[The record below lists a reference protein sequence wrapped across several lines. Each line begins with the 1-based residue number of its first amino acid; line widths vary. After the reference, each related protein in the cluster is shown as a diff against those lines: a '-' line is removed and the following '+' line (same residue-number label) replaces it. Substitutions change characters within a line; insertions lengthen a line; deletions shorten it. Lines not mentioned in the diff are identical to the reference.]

1 MTNEHAQS
9 SSIPPP
15 PQEIDL
21 LSLEA
26 LNTTRG
32 CLVHRLFARIVRLG
46 RGREPLLVSVYI
58 ICVALTLVPLLIGAA
73 VSPLSLAN
81 PIEEHRLPFLRD
93 WNMLFMYLVS
103 FPCLMIL
110 TVTDQHVLS
119 TSLKSVQFDGTLT
132 ISNINATPL
141 VIRWQRRFFLTNL
154 ASHAVGALLGVLM
167 AYYCYVAY
175 IPKSVG
181 FWIAIDGRLLPVG
194 FIFLYC
200 IFLFYSLVPVY
211 VFRNVAIALL
221 FKDIVSHSQ
230 LRLLPL
236 HPDKSGGLRPVGR
249 LGLRNQYVLTLFG
262 LNVVLLVITSVH
274 YLRVPNS
281 LYGLMVA
288 AVIAYLVLG
297 PLVFVGPLLAFRGG
311 MLRTKSE
318 LMGEV
323 AKRLRVELQRLRGQL
338 QSGSIS
344 KEDEELVDR
353 LRKIGALVDEL
364 PVWPFDA
371 TTVRKFLVA
380 YIVPMLGS
388 LVFPAIQTILYY
400 STIRTP

>member
-1 MTNEHAQS
+1 
-9 SSIPPP
+9 
-15 PQEIDL
+15 
-21 LSLEA
+21 
-26 LNTTRG
+26 
-32 CLVHRLFARIVRLG
+32 V
-46 RGREPLLVSVYI
+46 
-58 ICVALTLVPLLIGAA
+58 LTFVPLLIGA
-73 VSPLSLAN
+73 VFSPLSLAS
-81 PIEEHRLPFLRD
+81 PIEAHRLPFLRD
-93 WNMLFMYLVS
+93 WNVLFMYLVS

-119 TSLKSVQFDGTLT
+119 TSLKSVQLDGTLT
-132 ISNINATPL
+132 ISEMEATPL
-141 VIRWQRRFFLTNL
+141 AIRWHRRFYMTNL
-154 ASHAVGALLGVLM
+154 ASHAVGGVLGVLV

-181 FWIAIDGRLLPVG
+181 FWIAVDGHLLPVG

-200 IFLFYSLVPVY
+200 IFLFYALIPVY
-211 VFRNVAIALL
+211 VFRSVAIALL
-221 FKDIVSHSQ
+221 FKDVVSHAQ

-262 LNVVLLVITSVH
+262 LNVVLLVITSLH
-274 YLRVPNS
+274 YLQVPSS
-281 LYGLMVA
+281 LYGLMIA

-297 PLVFVGPLLAFRGG
+297 PLVFVAPLLAFRGG

-318 LMGEV
+318 LMREV
-323 AKRLRVELQRLRGQL
+323 ANRLRVELQRLRGQL

-344 KEDEELVDR
+344 KEDEELIDR

-380 YIVPMLGS
+380 YVVPVLSG
-388 LVFPAIQTILYY
+388 LVFPAIQIILYY
-400 STIRTP
+400 VTTHASP

>member
-1 MTNEHAQS
+1 
-9 SSIPPP
+9 
-15 PQEIDL
+15 
-21 LSLEA
+21 
-26 LNTTRG
+26 
-32 CLVHRLFARIVRLG
+32 V
-46 RGREPLLVSVYI
+46 
-58 ICVALTLVPLLIGAA
+58 LTFLPLLIAA
-73 VSPLSLAN
+73 FFSPLSLVN
-81 PIEEHRLPFLRD
+81 PLGEHRLPFLRD
-93 WNMLFMYLVS
+93 WNVLFMYLVS

-110 TVTDQHVLS
+110 TATDQRVLS
-119 TSLKSVQFDGTLT
+119 ASLKSVQLDGTLT
-132 ISNINATPL
+132 MSEKEATPL
-141 VIRWQRRFFLTNL
+141 VSRWQQRFYRTNL
-154 ASHAVGALLGVLM
+154 ASHAVGIVLGVIV
-167 AYYCYVAY
+167 AYYCYAAY

-181 FWIAIDGRLLPVG
+181 FWIAVDGHLLPVG
-194 FIFLYC
+194 FVFLYC
-200 IFLFYSLVPVY
+200 IFLFYALIPVY
-211 VFRNVAIALL
+211 VLRNIAVALL
-221 FKDIVSHSQ
+221 FKDVVSHAQ

-274 YLRVPNS
+274 YLRVPSS

-297 PLVFVGPLLAFRGG
+297 PVVFVAPLFPFRGG

-323 AKRLRVELQRLRGQL
+323 AKRLRVELQRLRREL

-344 KEDEELVDR
+344 KEDEELIDR

-371 TTVRKFLVA
+371 TTIRKFLLA
-380 YIVPMLGS
+380 YVVPVVSGLI
-388 LVFPAIQTILYY
+388 FPAIQILLYY
-400 STIRTP
+400 LTLHAPS